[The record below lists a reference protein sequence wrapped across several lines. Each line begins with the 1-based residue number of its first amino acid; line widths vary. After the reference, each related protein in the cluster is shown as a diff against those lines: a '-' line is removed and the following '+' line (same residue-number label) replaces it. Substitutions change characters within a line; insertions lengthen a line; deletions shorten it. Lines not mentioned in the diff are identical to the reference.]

1 MYLLMKAS
9 TSVCLWVSLFIGIYG
24 YLYRYWNYIQQKAN
38 SNIFQHLTPVFF
50 GYTCEIRL
58 GNLKVKVIAMYRLTI
73 ALMSILSFVSIAEPI
88 YQTEDMPVYD
98 EDFDLLD
105 GLSDKDLAE
114 IDAML
119 DSYDGDSFE
128 EASYF
133 CLASFR
139 SKERAEAMSIGL
151 SVVRYEVMVRS
162 ALVDGYEYYRVLL
175 GPVPADKGFQ
185 KEFMKWLLSVGYEGA
200 WLVKGVKTAS
210 SKKFE
215 YADDEPIVVKHS
227 KELLNQ
233 GKPNRAESRAY
244 PGEESDYNLAR
255 LRVVTD

>member
-1 MYLLMKAS
+1 
-9 TSVCLWVSLFIGIYG
+9 
-24 YLYRYWNYIQQKAN
+24 
-38 SNIFQHLTPVFF
+38 
-50 GYTCEIRL
+50 
-58 GNLKVKVIAMYRLTI
+58 MYRLT
-73 ALMSILSFVSIAEPI
+73 LLLLLILSAVSIAEP
-88 YQTEDMPVYD
+88 VYD
-98 EDFDLLD
+98 GDFDLLE

-175 GPVPADKGFQ
+175 GPVPTDKGFQ
-185 KEFMKWLLSVGYEGA
+185 KEFVKWLLDVGYEGA

-210 SKKFE
+210 SKNFSE
-215 YADDEPIVVKHS
+215 SGDEPVVLQHS
-227 KELLNQ
+227 KELMNQ
-233 GKPNRAESRAY
+233 GKPNRTDPRAY
-244 PGEESDYNLAR
+244 PGQESDYNLAR